1 MQAAQLTLRG
11 RVRAAVVAATASLVV
26 LGTTLTGAAMADQAP
41 TTQTTETSQQPQAI
55 GSHTHQLHGV
65 VKTAPSSGSTT
76 FVVTTDRYGDV
87 TVSLTGAGSNGHAH
101 GHGHSSGAAGAV
113 AVATTAEVKA
123 GERVVVQGST
133 SADGKTFVARR
144 VHVLPAGGADQQHA
158 THLVGTITTVATANG
173 VTTLTVKLP
182 DGTSQSVTVSS
193 ATKIRPEGKTAADLT
208 GGTKVTVVEKNGAAT
223 RVVVLPA

>member
-1 MQAAQLTLRG
+1 MQTAQLTLRG
-11 RVRAAVVAATASLVV
+11 RVRAAFVAATASLVV
-26 LGTTLTGAAMADQAP
+26 LGTTLPGAAMADQAP
-41 TTQTTETSQQPQAI
+41 TTQTTAASQQPQAI

-101 GHGHSSGAAGAV
+101 GHGHGHGSGAAGAV

-144 VHVLPAGGADQQHA
+144 VHVLPAGVP
-158 THLVGTITTVATANG
+158 TNNTRRI
-173 VTTLTVKLP
+173 
-182 DGTSQSVTVSS
+182 SS
-193 ATKIRPEGKTAADLT
+193 APSRPLQPRT
-208 GGTKVTVVEKNGAAT
+208 G
-223 RVVVLPA
+223 